1 MASGN
6 GVAQARVKGPKTLA
20 GAPGFEP
27 GNGGIKIRCLTTWLR
42 PNGPVVA
49 KPCFAWTRGGPQLYS
64 EGQLAAILA
73 AFAHGSLRLP
83 PGALAAI
90 TPARRMPSHGTLM
103 TRIMGCIAAL
113 SLRTDGRAE
122 RSAAW

>member
-1 MASGN
+1 MH
-6 GVAQARVKGPKTLA
+6 RKGTVFSINYEIGW
-20 GAPGFEP
+20 GAGFEP

-42 PNGPVVA
+42 PIGPVMA

-64 EGQLAAILA
+64 EGHLAAILA
-73 AFAHGSLRLP
+73 ASPAAAVLAGQ
-83 PGALAAI
+83 AMAAI
-90 TPARRMPSHGTLM
+90 TRARRMPSHGTLM
-103 TRIMGCIAAL
+103 TRIVGCIAAL

>member
-1 MASGN
+1 MAESKSAALPLGYAPMAPCH
-6 GVAQARVKGPKTLA
+6 G
-20 GAPGFEP
+20 GAM
-27 GNGGIKIRCLTTWLR
+27 LR
-42 PNGPVVA
+42 TDA

-73 AFAHGSLRLP
+73 AFPHGNLRLP

-90 TPARRMPSHGTLM
+90 TRARRMPSHGTLM
-103 TRIMGCIAAL
+103 TRIVGCIAAL

>member
-1 MASGN
+1 MMRYVLATP
-6 GVAQARVKGPKTLA
+6 QRPRVM
-20 GAPGFEP
+20 
-27 GNGGIKIRCLTTWLR
+27 
-42 PNGPVVA
+42 A
-49 KPCFAWTRGGPQLYS
+49 KPCFAWTRSGPQLYS

-73 AFAHGSLRLP
+73 AFPHGNLRLP

-90 TPARRMPSHGTLM
+90 TRARRMPSHGTLM
-103 TRIMGCIAAL
+103 TRIMGCIVAL